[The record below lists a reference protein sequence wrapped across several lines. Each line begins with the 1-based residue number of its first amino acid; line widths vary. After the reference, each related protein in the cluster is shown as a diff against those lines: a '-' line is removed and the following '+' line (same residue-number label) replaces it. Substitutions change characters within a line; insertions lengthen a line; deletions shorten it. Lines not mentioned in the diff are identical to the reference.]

1 MKKLFPLFVTS
12 LALVFAACEKDPET
26 EHQIGGNEYVLIK
39 PDASF
44 QFKATYSGMSPEE
57 IVRDAFSL
65 TWTTHWSDYQY
76 FDTPGSMNRGF
87 PDIYKDYENNILK
100 FLSIDIIADNGDLM
114 PTFITGWDFFILNE
128 ENDTIAYIPNDVI
141 RAAEIEIN
149 EAYESEDYTEV
160 YRLFDEAY
168 TYKAIE

>member
-1 MKKLFPLFVTS
+1 MKKILFV
-12 LALVFAACEKDPET
+12 LVMAIAFVACDKDPEIAP
-26 EHQIGGNEYVLIK
+26 EIGKNEYVLIK

-44 QFKATYSGMSPEE
+44 QLKATYPGLTPEE

-114 PTFITGWDFFILNE
+114 PTFIKGWDFFILNE
-128 ENDTIAYIPNDVI
+128 ANDTLAYIPNEVI
-141 RAAEIEIN
+141 RAAEIEIY
-149 EAYESEDYTEV
+149 EAYQAGDNTEV